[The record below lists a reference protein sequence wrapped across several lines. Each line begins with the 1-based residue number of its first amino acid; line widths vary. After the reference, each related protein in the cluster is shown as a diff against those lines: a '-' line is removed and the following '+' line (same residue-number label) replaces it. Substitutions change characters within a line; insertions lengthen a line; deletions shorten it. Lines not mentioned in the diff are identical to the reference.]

1 MRFQRN
7 AKIFRGRLD
16 AAPLAG
22 VFFLLLIFILLAA
35 LVYTPGIPI
44 QISGRSAKGAIRLP
58 AAKYF
63 VGTTNPTVVVAI
75 NFAGQFFF
83 ENQIIAEPQLKTRL
97 ATAASHASSP
107 LTLVVLA
114 DKDVAYDTV
123 VRVTQLAEDA
133 GITNALLQ
141 QRPVVSKTVR

>member
-22 VFFLLLIFILLAA
+22 IFFLLLIFLLLAS

-44 QISGRSAKGAIRLP
+44 QISGKSARAAIELPSAKSFA
-58 AAKYF
+58 
-63 VGTTNPTVVVAI
+63 GTTNPTVVVAI

-83 ENQIIAEPQLKTRL
+83 ENQIIGEPQLKSRL
-97 ATAASHASSP
+97 TAEANQATSP

-114 DKDVAYDTV
+114 DKQVAYDTI
-123 VRVTQLAEDA
+123 VRVTQLAEEA
-133 GITNALLQ
+133 GITKALLQ
-141 QRPVVSKTVR
+141 QRPVVSKNVR